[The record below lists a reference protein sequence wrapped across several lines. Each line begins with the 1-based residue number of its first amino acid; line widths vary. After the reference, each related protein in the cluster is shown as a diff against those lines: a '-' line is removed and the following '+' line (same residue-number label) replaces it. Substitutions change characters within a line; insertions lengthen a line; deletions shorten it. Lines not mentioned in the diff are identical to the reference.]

1 MVDVMEVALADR
13 GVFMCWHAK
22 DAEVALT
29 WYRKGNGI
37 PSPSNNDTNSPK
49 FMPILIRVLFC
60 TLGC

>member
-1 MVDVMEVALADR
+1 VVDVMEVALADR

-37 PSPSNNDTNSPK
+37 HPP
-49 FMPILIRVLFC
+49 PIMTQIAQSLCPF
-60 TLGC
+60 